1 MRHTTVGFVSILL
14 CILLNMISAWAED
27 SPGTSEQQQ
36 PVTSIAEIVVTAS
49 RTSEQEEHNS
59 TATIQNEDL
68 RNADIKRTEDIGAR
82 IPSLNIVQPGD
93 GMAPV
98 YSMRGLVNNTLA
110 FGEQTVQ
117 TSVDGIPTGDLLGL
131 TRVFL
136 DVDHI
141 DVVRGAQISACGK
154 HAEAG
159 AINIT
164 TCQPTNKFEGEA
176 EADYGNYN
184 TQFYQ
189 ASLRG
194 PICQDKAF
202 FSVGLYENSHD
213 GYITNTYLHTHP
225 DYDENWGA
233 RLNNIFLPT
242 PELRISLL
250 TEIDEDRGGAPM
262 LAPYNHHESTLT
274 VDDGF
279 IGRRQRLQ
287 IGGGLRI
294 EYTTPDFIISST
306 TAGHVLTVDPYRFDL
321 SLSPTPTVIFNA
333 NQEVRDWSQQ
343 LDACSVRKG
352 PWQWHTGAYFEG
364 KYTDVTSTFDFV
376 DPAFIQ
382 APPPAGLG
390 LPFDGPVYNSQS
402 GKFQQFTAAWYGETT
417 FSATENLEINL
428 GMRQEYFE
436 MGMDRGQT
444 IKIKQLP
451 AATTSPSVLKSV
463 SSDTPL
469 PTLSA
474 SYNCNDDLSFFVKTA
489 RGYRPG
495 GLSYFVADESQMAW
509 RPEHVW
515 DYEAGTKTEWLSKK
529 LTLNATAFYLDIDD
543 FQVRRL
549 AVMGLHV
556 VNAARAH
563 SAGCEMDMDYQP
575 LKALAI
581 SCGAGATDARYD
593 KFVDPVS
600 NTVMSGNRIQ
610 LSPACTLSPSV
621 QYKHASGFLARM
633 DYQLV
638 GPEALTEKNDEMQRT
653 LHFLGARVGYEKKNF
668 GVYLFGG
675 NLLDR
680 RYSQMLLTNLQ
691 GNGYISSEGEPRTFG
706 ISATLKF

>member
-213 GYITNTYLHTHP
+213 GYIT
-225 DYDENWGA
+225 
-233 RLNNIFLPT
+233 
-242 PELRISLL
+242 
-250 TEIDEDRGGAPM
+250 
-262 LAPYNHHESTLT
+262 ST
-274 VDDGF
+274 
-279 IGRRQRLQ
+279 
-287 IGGGLRI
+287 
-294 EYTTPDFIISST
+294 
-306 TAGHVLTVDPYRFDL
+306 
-321 SLSPTPTVIFNA
+321 
-333 NQEVRDWSQQ
+333 
-343 LDACSVRKG
+343 
-352 PWQWHTGAYFEG
+352 
-364 KYTDVTSTFDFV
+364 
-376 DPAFIQ
+376 
-382 APPPAGLG
+382 
-390 LPFDGPVYNSQS
+390 
-402 GKFQQFTAAWYGETT
+402 
-417 FSATENLEINL
+417 
-428 GMRQEYFE
+428 
-436 MGMDRGQT
+436 
-444 IKIKQLP
+444 
-451 AATTSPSVLKSV
+451 
-463 SSDTPL
+463 
-469 PTLSA
+469 
-474 SYNCNDDLSFFVKTA
+474 
-489 RGYRPG
+489 
-495 GLSYFVADESQMAW
+495 
-509 RPEHVW
+509 
-515 DYEAGTKTEWLSKK
+515 
-529 LTLNATAFYLDIDD
+529 
-543 FQVRRL
+543 
-549 AVMGLHV
+549 
-556 VNAARAH
+556 
-563 SAGCEMDMDYQP
+563 
-575 LKALAI
+575 
-581 SCGAGATDARYD
+581 
-593 KFVDPVS
+593 
-600 NTVMSGNRIQ
+600 
-610 LSPACTLSPSV
+610 
-621 QYKHASGFLARM
+621 
-633 DYQLV
+633 
-638 GPEALTEKNDEMQRT
+638 
-653 LHFLGARVGYEKKNF
+653 
-668 GVYLFGG
+668 
-675 NLLDR
+675 
-680 RYSQMLLTNLQ
+680 
-691 GNGYISSEGEPRTFG
+691 
-706 ISATLKF
+706 